1 VAEQH
6 SPMEQFEIKPLLPIH
21 FGGLDISFTNS
32 ALFMVLVLVLVIALM
47 TRARSLVPGRLQSI
61 AELIYEFVDDM
72 LRSVCGDHARQYFP
86 FVFTLFTFILGCNLL
101 GLFPYAFTVTSHI
114 IITVTLALVVFVGV
128 TIIGF
133 AKHGIG
139 FLQLFAP
146 HGVPGWIMPFLIP
159 IEVFSYFVRP
169 VSLSLRLFANMMA
182 GHTMLKVI
190 AGFVVM
196 LGIWAGWAPL
206 AFVIALTGFELLVAI
221 LQAYIF
227 SILACV
233 YLNDALHPSH

>member
-1 VAEQH
+1 
-6 SPMEQFEIKPLLPIH
+6 M
-21 FGGLDISFTNS
+21 
-32 ALFMVLVLVLVIALM
+32 
-47 TRARSLVPGRLQSI
+47 
-61 AELIYEFVDDM
+61 
-72 LRSVCGDHARQYFP
+72 
-86 FVFTLFTFILGCNLL
+86 
-101 GLFPYAFTVTSHI
+101 
-114 IITVTLALVVFVGV
+114 